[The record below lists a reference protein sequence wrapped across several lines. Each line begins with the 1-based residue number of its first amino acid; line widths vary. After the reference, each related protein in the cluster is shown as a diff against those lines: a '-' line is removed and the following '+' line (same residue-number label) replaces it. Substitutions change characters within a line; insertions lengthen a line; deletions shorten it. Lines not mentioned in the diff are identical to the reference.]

1 MTLTPRQLNRA
12 TLVRQLLSDREQL
25 SAVEGLRRIMAVQA
39 QEPASPYIALWS
51 RVAGF
56 DATELDAAYQEHEV
70 IKATLMR
77 ITLHAVV
84 ADDYPA
90 FHHAM
95 VSSLRGS
102 RLLDRRY
109 QDTGLTV
116 ADADALLPDVLA
128 FTTEPRTNAD
138 VERWLTERF
147 GVAKNR
153 AWWALRTFAPVVHVP
168 TGAPWSHGP
177 RPAYVTARTKPRAGD
192 SGPSVQ
198 WLVRRYLEAF
208 GPATPQ
214 DIGQFTLLRIPVIRA
229 ALDALADA
237 LVTYEGPDGR
247 ALLYDVAGAPLPDD
261 DAPAPPRLLAMWDL
275 TLLAYADRSRI
286 IPPEYRAHVIR
297 RNGDVLPTLLV
308 DGHVAGVWRAV
319 EGGIEATAFHKLR
332 RADWDG
338 LAKEAAAL
346 TAFLSDRDP
355 QVYRR
360 YMRWWPSLPAVE
372 TRVLPARKR

>member
-1 MTLTPRQLNRA
+1 
-12 TLVRQLLSDREQL
+12 
-25 SAVEGLRRIMAVQA
+25 
-39 QEPASPYIALWS
+39 
-51 RVAGF
+51 
-56 DATELDAAYQEHEV
+56 
-70 IKATLMR
+70 
-77 ITLHAVV
+77 
-84 ADDYPA
+84 
-90 FHHAM
+90 
-95 VSSLRGS
+95 
-102 RLLDRRY
+102 
-109 QDTGLTV
+109 
-116 ADADALLPDVLA
+116 
-128 FTTEPRTNAD
+128 
-138 VERWLTERF
+138 
-147 GVAKNR
+147 
-153 AWWALRTFAPVVHVP
+153 
-168 TGAPWSHGP
+168 
-177 RPAYVTARTKPRAGD
+177 AGD

-372 TRVLPARKR
+372 TRVLPATKR

>member
-12 TLVRQLLSDREQL
+12 TLVRQLLSHRERMR
-25 SAVEGLRRIMAVQA
+25 AVEGLRRIMAVQA
-39 QEPASPYIALWS
+39 QEPASPYIALWN

-56 DATELDAAYQEHEV
+56 DATELDAAYKDHEV

-338 LAKEAAAL
+338 LAKE
-346 TAFLSDRDP
+346 
-355 QVYRR
+355 
-360 YMRWWPSLPAVE
+360 
-372 TRVLPARKR
+372 